1 VALDWSTGK
10 RCYPAALGDNL
21 GSPLATYGV
30 SVCGRILTRT
40 ASTVVCVVKQTH
52 YLFSKKL
59 ENHAA
64 AVALYF
70 MHCNFGR
77 VHSPLHL
84 IPALEARMTIR
95 VWSLAEILGVIG
107 SWL

>member
-1 VALDWSTGK
+1 MTRQPRSV
-10 RCYPAALGDNL
+10 AALVGRRQSSLTDGDNF

-40 ASTVVCVVKQTH
+40 AGTVVCVVKQTH
-52 YLFSKKL
+52 YLFSRKL

-70 MHCNFGR
+70 MHPNFGR
-77 VHSPLHL
+77 VHSTLHL
-84 IPALEARMTIR
+84 IPGVGRANDDSRGALRK
-95 VWSLAEILGVIG
+95 S
-107 SWL
+107 SD